1 MIHKLMKKLWHF
13 MHPVAQEKEMMEKF
27 KRETERSR
35 RALQHL
41 REQVAMRG
49 CYSDL
54 LKAVTDIA
62 GQMAWEKDLENRYVL
77 ANHLHCERFF
87 GLDTEEVCYDYL
99 QGRTDAELIEELFL
113 PLDVTNTF
121 YEISGLSDN
130 FTMERACQ
138 CYFLE
143 SIKLKDEELLFF
155 VIKVPAYK
163 DGKLQGTIGTAHDCT
178 PVRSLVMSMLDARL
192 SDDTAQVLYK
202 GPDVFCYYLEP
213 AEHACRVFTH
223 MCPGAAKVNRASA

>member
-1 MIHKLMKKLWHF
+1 MLGNIMKKIWQF
-13 MHPVAQEKEMMEKF
+13 VHPVAHEKELMDKF

-35 RALQHL
+35 RAMQHL

-62 GQMAWEKDLENRYVL
+62 GQLAWEKDLENRYVL

-87 GLDTEEVCYDYL
+87 GLDTEEVCFDYL

-113 PLDVTNTF
+113 PKDVPNTF

-130 FTMERACQ
+130 YTKEEGRQ

-143 SIKLKDEELLFF
+143 SIKLKNEELLFF
-155 VIKVPAYK
+155 VIKVPAIV
-163 DGKLQGTIGTAHDCT
+163 DG
-178 PVRSLVMSMLDARL
+178 
-192 SDDTAQVLYK
+192 
-202 GPDVFCYYLEP
+202 
-213 AEHACRVFTH
+213 
-223 MCPGAAKVNRASA
+223 